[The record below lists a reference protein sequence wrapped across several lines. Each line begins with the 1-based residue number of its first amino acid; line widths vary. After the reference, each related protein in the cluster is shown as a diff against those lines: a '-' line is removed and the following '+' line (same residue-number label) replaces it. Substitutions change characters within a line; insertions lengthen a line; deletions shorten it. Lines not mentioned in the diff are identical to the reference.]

1 MSKARERQKQRRQQ
15 REMARK
21 AGQPIKQA
29 APEGEPKIPKI
40 NIPGGQWLLI
50 IPAAGLMFM
59 AVVLGLRFIN
69 PPDTSTPPN
78 GIWLNK
84 SWTYLERTND
94 DLLEVTNDLRNNDIG
109 SIFLYTSSLRADGT
123 WSGLADGT
131 NRFAEVEPQL
141 ENLVAQIRSVYPSV
155 ELYAWIEVNVQSPE
169 YRLDQP
175 QIQNTIA
182 NFSQRMITQ
191 LDFDGVLL
199 DVKPIFEENEDYI
212 QLLRTVKR
220 EIGIDTDLLVAVPP
234 DLTPSG
240 TQLNL
245 PDVIAPATEWSAEYK
260 QRVALL
266 ANQIVI
272 SAYNSYQTNPV
283 DYIEWVSYQVDSYV
297 EVLSQID
304 SNTTILVSVPNYES
318 NSQAHDSD
326 IESLAAGLDG
336 VVRSANALDET
347 SAGFLSGV
355 AIFTDHILSDDEWSI
370 YRQRWSR

>member
-1 MSKARERQKQRRQQ
+1 MSKARDRQKQRRQQ
-15 REMARK
+15 RDMVRK

-29 APEGEPKIPKI
+29 APEGEYKVPKIK
-40 NIPGGQWLLI
+40 IPGGQWLLI
-50 IPAAGLMFM
+50 IPAAGLIFI
-59 AVVLGLRFIN
+59 AVILALRFIN

-84 SWTYLERTND
+84 SWTYLEHSPE
-94 DLLEVTNDLRNNDIG
+94 DLLQVTSDLRDNGIG
-109 SIFLYTSSLRADGT
+109 AIFLYTSSLRADGT
-123 WSGLADGT
+123 WSGLVDGN
-131 NRFAEVEPQL
+131 NRFTEVE
-141 ENLVAQIRSVYPSV
+141 AQIESLVSQIRAVYPSV
-155 ELYAWIEVNVQSPE
+155 QLYAWVEVNVQSPE
-169 YRLDQP
+169 YRLDQL

-182 NFSQRMITQ
+182 NFSQQMVNQ

-199 DVKPIFEENEDYI
+199 DIKPIFEENEDYI

-245 PDVIAPATEWSAEYK
+245 PNVIAPATEWSTEYK

-272 SAYNSYQTNPV
+272 NAYNSYQTNPV

-304 SNTTILVSVPNYES
+304 SNTTILVSVPNFES
-318 NSQAHDSD
+318 NSQAHDPE
-326 IESLAAGLDG
+326 IESLAGSLDG
-336 VVRSANALDET
+336 VVRSANQLDDT
-347 SAGFLSGV
+347 NTGFLSGV
-355 AIFTDHILSDDEWSI
+355 AIFTDHILSDAEWSI